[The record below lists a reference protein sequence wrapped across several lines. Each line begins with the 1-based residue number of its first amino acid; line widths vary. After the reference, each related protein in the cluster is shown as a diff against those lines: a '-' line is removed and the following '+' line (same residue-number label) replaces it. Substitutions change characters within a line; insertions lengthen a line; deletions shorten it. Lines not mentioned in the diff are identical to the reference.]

1 MEDKNMPSQKN
12 SLLEEIR
19 DLFSRFTDEWPDL
32 APLNKNGFVP
42 HIDVLDKA
50 GSYIVM
56 AEIPGMNEKEII
68 VSLEKNTLTI
78 EGNKKSE
85 SADKEENYL
94 KSEISYGRFYRTIEL
109 KDDVNED
116 DVEATYKDGVLRI
129 SLKKTERLQKNKR
142 VAINVRKY
150 SH

>member
-56 AEIPGMNEKEII
+56 AEIPGMNEKDII
-68 VSLEKNTLTI
+68 VSLNKNTLTI
-78 EGNKKSE
+78 EGDKKSE
-85 SADKEENYL
+85 SADKEEDYF

-109 KDDVNED
+109 KEDVDED
-116 DVEATYKDGVLRI
+116 DVEASYRNGVLRI
-129 SLKKTERLQKNKR
+129 SLKKTERSRTNKR

>member
-1 MEDKNMPSQKN
+1 MEDKNIPSQKN

-32 APLNKNGFVP
+32 APLNKNGYVP

-50 GSYIVM
+50 GSYVVI

-68 VSLEKNTLTI
+68 VSLDKNTLTI
-78 EGNKKSE
+78 EGEKKSE
-85 SADKEENYL
+85 SADKEESYF

-109 KDDVNED
+109 KDDVDEN
-116 DVEATYKDGVLRI
+116 DVEATYRNGVLKI
-129 SLKKTERLQKNKR
+129 LLKKTEKIRTNKR